1 ERKCDATKIYL
12 FLSQSLIRALVCLY
26 CRRRFPIHL
35 RSFLMINNIKTK
47 RIILAS
53 KSPRRTE
60 LLAGLGVEFIS
71 KTKDIEEDF
80 PEEMDPPVVPRYLAE
95 KKALAFRDDLEDQD
109 LLITADT
116 VVIVD
121 GAILNKP
128 ADKREALLMLQ
139 KLSGNVHQVVTGV
152 CMMDQEKS
160 VIFDDQTEVHFKA
173 LEEEALLDYIDRFKP
188 YDKAGAYGVQ
198 E

>member
-1 ERKCDATKIYL
+1 
-12 FLSQSLIRALVCLY
+12 
-26 CRRRFPIHL
+26 
-35 RSFLMINNIKTK
+35 MINNIKNK
-47 RIILAS
+47 RVILAS

-60 LLAGLGVEFIS
+60 LLTGLGVEFIS

-80 PEEMDPPVVPRYLAE
+80 PEEMDPFMVPRYLAE
-95 KKALAFRDDLEDQD
+95 KKAAAFENDLEEKD

-128 ADKREALLMLQ
+128 ADKAEALLMLE

-152 CMMDQEKS
+152 CMMDRLKT
-160 VIFDDQTEVHFKA
+160 VIFEEQTEVHFKT
-173 LEEEALLDYIDRFKP
+173 LDKEELLDYIDKFQP
-188 YDKAGAYGVQ
+188 FDKAGAYGVQ
-198 E
+198 EWIGYVAVYKMVGSFYNVMGLPVHRIYEELKGW

>member
-1 ERKCDATKIYL
+1 
-12 FLSQSLIRALVCLY
+12 
-26 CRRRFPIHL
+26 
-35 RSFLMINNIKTK
+35 MINNIKTK

-173 LEEEALLDYIDRFKP
+173 LEEEELLDYIDRFKP